1 MRIVTVVYTNAQY
14 LCNHDACAQETGILK
29 IIMKQHVQQVR
40 QYIKDHRD
48 NLTTSAII
56 IGIVALV
63 IATVAAI
70 VYSSAPKIIYQPTK
84 ACDLLT
90 VKDAKSLLGNRT
102 ISTSNTAPQISA
114 DNATSQCGY
123 ADGNPQTE
131 EMIVIAIIVRAGV
144 NDEGV
149 ARNNTDF
156 AAARP
161 EKGVQDVEGIGDD
174 AFFNEANGQL
184 NVLDGRNWMI
194 LSYGVGSD
202 PLRNTLADAK
212 TLASKILDRSPAPS
226 EF

>member
-1 MRIVTVVYTNAQY
+1 
-14 LCNHDACAQETGILK
+14 
-29 IIMKQHVQQVR
+29 MKQYVQQAR
-40 QYIKDHRD
+40 QYINDHRD
-48 NLTTSAII
+48 NLTTFAII
-56 IGIVALV
+56 IGIVAIV
-63 IATVAAI
+63 IATVVAI
-70 VYSSAPKIIYQPTK
+70 VYSSAPKIIYKPVK

-90 VKDAKSLLGNRT
+90 AKEAKSLLGNRT
-102 ISTSNTAPQISA
+102 MGTSNTAPQISA

-123 ADGNPQTE
+123 ADGNPKTE
-131 EMIVIAIIVRAGV
+131 EMIVIAVIVRAGV

-161 EKGVQDVEGIGDD
+161 EKGVQDVEGVGDD

-184 NVLDGRNWMI
+184 NVLDGRNWFI

-202 PLRNTLADAK
+202 PLSNTLADAK
-212 TLASKILDRSPAPS
+212 KLANEILDRSPASS